1 MADRKNGA
9 SSKPMLKLGA
19 IVATCL
25 LVLMVTGCGK
35 KKIYSAPSSS
45 GDTVLKG
52 AAEQQDIT
60 QPLGGDGGLGEE
72 SLGQGGSA
80 GALMGSGGA
89 QDLTS
94 PAAKAKFIN
103 EDIYFDYD
111 SATLTLEARTVLQ
124 EKADWLRANPGANI
138 VIEGHTDERG
148 TVAYNLA
155 LGDSRAE
162 SARIYLSDLGIDP
175 ARMRTVSY
183 GEESPSN
190 PGHDEAAWARN
201 RRVHFGLD

>member
-52 AAEQQDIT
+52 AANQQDMT
-60 QPLGGDGGLGEE
+60 QPLGGDSGLGEE

-80 GALMGSGGA
+80 GSLMGSGDV

-155 LGDSRAE
+155 LGDSSAE

-183 GEESPSN
+183 GEESPALPS
-190 PGHDEAAWARN
+190 HDEAAWARN

>member
-1 MADRKNGA
+1 MADWKNGLPSMTMFKIIA
-9 SSKPMLKLGA
+9 V
-19 IVATCL
+19 VAVCL
-25 LVLMVTGCGK
+25 LVGVVTGCGK
-35 KKIYSAPSSS
+35 KKIYSTPPNL
-45 GDTVLKG
+45 GDTVIKTPS
-52 AAEQQDIT
+52 EKEDIT
-60 QPLGGDGGLGEE
+60 QPLGSEGGLGEE
-72 SLGQGGSA
+72 RLGQEGSA
-80 GALMGSGGA
+80 GALMGAGA

-94 PAAKAKFIN
+94 PAARTKFTN

-111 SATLTLEARTVLQ
+111 SSTLTLEARTILQ
-124 EKADWLRANPGANI
+124 EKADWLRANPGVNI

-183 GEESPSN
+183 GEESPAD
-190 PGHDEAAWARN
+190 PGHNEAAWARN
-201 RRVHFGLD
+201 RRVHFGID